1 LLAYADFFIV
11 FQILTAFFVGA
22 ILWFSLRA
30 YRLTN
35 MSFLI
40 AFFFGFLLLES
51 SFTFVM
57 INRLVGHTGILY
69 HGTFWIQEILQTA
82 AFAFIASAYYFKN
95 KELTNAKIATYVIA
109 MIIIIAISVIA
120 FLSTPPTLAFAWR
133 TLTSPYFYLV
143 NLALLSYAVYRV
155 TTTTTTSLSS
165 SHKHPVRAR
174 ALLVPAGFAILA
186 LSQILWI
193 YWGFTDLNDVLVIAN
208 GFYVTGLALL
218 ASALLM
224 ILRRRPSYA
233 EVY

>member
-1 LLAYADFFIV
+1 
-11 FQILTAFFVGA
+11 
-22 ILWFSLRA
+22 
-30 YRLTN
+30 

-40 AFFFGFLLLES
+40 AFFLGFLLLES
-51 SFTFVM
+51 SFTFVL

-82 AFAFIASAYYFKN
+82 AFAFMASAYYFKN
-95 KELTNAKIATYVIA
+95 KELTNARIATYAIA
-109 MIIIIAISVIA
+109 MIIIIALSVIA

-133 TLTSPYFYLV
+133 TLTSPYFYLI

-155 TTTTTTSLSS
+155 VTTTTSLSS
-165 SHKHPVRAR
+165 SHKRPVMTR

-233 EVY
+233 EVH

>member
-40 AFFFGFLLLES
+40 AFFLGFLLLES

-82 AFAFIASAYYFKN
+82 AFAFMASAYYFKN

-155 TTTTTTSLSS
+155 TTTTTSLSS
-165 SHKHPVRAR
+165 SHKRPVKAR

-186 LSQILWI
+186 LSQSLWI

>member
-22 ILWFSLRA
+22 ILWFSSRA

-35 MSFLI
+35 MPFLI
-40 AFFFGFLLLES
+40 AFFLGFLLLES
-51 SFTFVM
+51 SFTFVL

-95 KELTNAKIATYVIA
+95 KELTNARIAIYAIA

-143 NLALLSYAVYRV
+143 NLALLSYAVYGV
-155 TTTTTTSLSS
+155 ATTTTSLSS
-165 SHKHPVRAR
+165 SHKRPVRVR

-193 YWGFTDLNDVLVIAN
+193 YWGFTDLNDVLVIAS

-218 ASALLM
+218 ASALLI
-224 ILRRRPSYA
+224 ILRRRSSYA
-233 EVY
+233 EVH

>member
-40 AFFFGFLLLES
+40 AFFLGFLLLES

-82 AFAFIASAYYFKN
+82 AFAFMASAYYFKN

-120 FLSTPPTLAFAWR
+120 FLSTPPILAFAWR

-155 TTTTTTSLSS
+155 TTTTTSLSS
-165 SHKHPVRAR
+165 SHKRPVKAR

-186 LSQILWI
+186 LSQSLWI

-233 EVY
+233 EVH

>member
-1 LLAYADFFIV
+1 
-11 FQILTAFFVGA
+11 
-22 ILWFSLRA
+22 
-30 YRLTN
+30 

-40 AFFFGFLLLES
+40 AFFLGFLLLES
-51 SFTFVM
+51 SFTFVL

-95 KELTNAKIATYVIA
+95 KELTNARIAIYVIA
-109 MIIIIAISVIA
+109 MIIIVAISVIA
-120 FLSTPPTLAFAWR
+120 FLSTPPTFAFAWR
-133 TLTSPYFYLV
+133 TLTSPYFYLA
-143 NLALLSYAVYRV
+143 NLALLSYAVYGV
-155 TTTTTTSLSS
+155 AITTSLSS
-165 SHKHPVRAR
+165 SHRHPFRAR

-233 EVY
+233 EVH